1 MSWEEEL
8 ISLYDKN
15 SSQIGQIQYKRVKK
29 NGKEEDIPYV
39 LLPPFHTTVTA
50 QIQVTLSANGEFLG
64 ASKVGSED
72 KLTIIPVTEKS
83 ASRTAGKAPH
93 PLCDNLRYL
102 AGDYGRYVQ
111 DKKGDSGSYHELYME
126 ELEKW
131 HLSPFSHE
139 MVDAIW
145 SYLKKGT
152 LIQDL
157 LKETILLQN
166 KEGYLADEFK
176 IEGVAQ
182 SMAFVRFIVR
192 RKSGIKFGQTCDEC
206 WKDPSLW
213 DCFIQYYRSMAGK
226 KELDYLTGKMQTPSY
241 LHSKKIRN
249 EGDGAKLISSN
260 DESNFTFRGRFT
272 TKEQAF
278 VIGNETSQKMH
289 NALKWIIRK
298 QGRSFDT
305 LTMVTWESDMKEMP
319 AWDVDTDMISSAAAS
334 DKVLEIDEE
343 GIHAMF
349 QEDIPEGWEEE
360 QEETSVSD
368 GNPIT
373 ARQFYSALEGYRK
386 KVENTSRMILM
397 AFDAAT
403 TGRLSL
409 AEFKTMETSR
419 YLDNIRK
426 WHEQCGWIQWKY
438 KSGHRKSYY
447 GVPGVWDIADILY
460 GLESNGR
467 ITIVDKNGKRL
478 YAELGRRLLPCI
490 WDNRSIPYDLVM
502 TAVNRASMP
511 QAYKEKY
518 NWERVLTLACSF
530 VKKNRYER
538 EKEEWNVALDKKC
551 SNRDYLYG
559 RLLAVADRI
568 EFSTFEKDK
577 DDSRVTNAKR
587 YMSTFSQRPFDTW
600 KVIEENLQPYLNKLS
615 ITKRRYYE
623 SLLDSICEMF
633 DVEEFQKNDKLDGL
647 YLLGFHSQ
655 SYDLK
660 YNKNKTNDGGN
671 KNEQVKGE
679 N

>member
-8 ISLYDKN
+8 IRLYDMN
-15 SSQIGQIQYKRVKK
+15 SSQAGKIQYKRIKK
-29 NGKEEDIPYV
+29 NGKDEEIPYV

-50 QIQVTLSANGEFLG
+50 QIQVTLSAEGEFLG

-83 ASRTAGKAPH
+83 NGGRTSGPAPH
-93 PLCDNLRYL
+93 PFCDELKYL
-102 AGDYGRYVQ
+102 DGDYEKYLKEKSK
-111 DKKGDSGSYHELYME
+111 DLSKYHLAYME
-126 ELEKW
+126 ALKNW
-131 HLSPFSHE
+131 HLSTFTHE
-139 MVDAIW
+139 KVEALW
-145 SYLKKGT
+145 LYLKRGT
-152 LIQDL
+152 LIRDL
-157 LKETILLQN
+157 FQEKILVLN
-166 KEGYLADEFK
+166 EEGYLAEDVK
-176 IEGVAQ
+176 IEGIPQ
-182 SMAFVRFIVR
+182 NKAFVRFVVR
-192 RKSGIKFGQTCDEC
+192 GKTGMNSEQTCDEC
-206 WKDPSLW
+206 WKDISLQE
-213 DCFIQYYRSMAGK
+213 CFIRYYRSVERK
-226 KELDYLTGKMQTPSY
+226 KELDYLTGEIQTPSY
-241 LHSKKIRN
+241 LHPKKIRN

-260 DESNFTFRGRFT
+260 DKDNFTFRGRFS

-278 VIGNETSQKMH
+278 AIGNETSQKMH

-298 QGRSFDT
+298 QGRTFDT

-319 AWDVDTDMISSAAAS
+319 PWDADTETISSVS
-334 DKVLEIDEE
+334 VTEMTPEIGEE
-343 GIHAMF
+343 DLQALF
-349 QEDIPEGWEEE
+349 QDDIPTGWGEEA
-360 QEETSVSD
+360 EESSEYD
-368 GNPIT
+368 GNPAT

-386 KVENTSRMILM
+386 QVENTSHMILM

-438 KSGHRKSYY
+438 KDGQRKSYY
-447 GVPGVWDIADILY
+447 GMPGVRDIADILY

-467 ITIVDKNGKRL
+467 ITIADKNGKKL
-478 YAELGRRLLPCI
+478 YAELGRRLIPCI
-490 WDNRSIPYDLVM
+490 WDNRNVPYDLLM

-511 QAYKEKY
+511 QAYKERY

-538 EKEEWNVALDKKC
+538 KKEEWNVALDKECKI
-551 SNRDYLYG
+551 RDYLYG

-568 EFSTFEKDK
+568 EYRTYEKDK
-577 DDSRVTNAKR
+577 DTSRVTNAKR

-600 KVIEENLQPYLNKLS
+600 KIIEENLQPYLNKLS
-615 ITKRRYYE
+615 IAERRYYE
-623 SLLDSICEMF
+623 NLLDSIEVLF
-633 DVEEFQKNDKLDGL
+633 DMDEYRNNDKLDGL

-660 YNKNKTNDGGN
+660 YNKKKENGGSE
-671 KNEQVKGE
+671 NE
-679 N
+679 

>member
-8 ISLYDKN
+8 INLYEKN
-15 SSQIGQIQYKRVKK
+15 SSQAGEIQYKTFQK
-29 NGKEEDIPYV
+29 NGKVERIPYV
-39 LLPPFHTTVTA
+39 LLPPFHTTVTS
-50 QIQVTLSANGEFLG
+50 QIQVTLSAEGEFLG
-64 ASKVGSED
+64 AVKVGSED

-83 ASRTAGKAPH
+83 GSRTAGKAPH

-111 DKKGDSGSYHELYME
+111 DKKGDVGSYHELYME

-139 MVDAIW
+139 KVDAIW
-145 SYLKKGT
+145 QYLKKGT

-157 LKETILLQN
+157 LQEKLLVQN
-166 KEGYLADEFK
+166 EDGYLADEVK

-192 RKSGIKFGQTCDEC
+192 GKSGMNFGKAFDEC
-206 WKDPSLW
+206 WKDPFLR
-213 DCFIQYYRSMAGK
+213 DCFIRYYRSVEGE
-226 KELDYLTGKMQTPSY
+226 KEVDYLTGEMMPPSY

-260 DESNFTFRGRFT
+260 DEANFTFRGRFA

-278 VIGNETSQKMH
+278 AIGNETSQKMH

-305 LTMVTWESDMKEMP
+305 LTMVTWESEMKEMP
-319 AWDVDTDMISSAAAS
+319 PWDVDTEAISSAAIS
-334 DKVLEIDEE
+334 DMALDESREDFREQFRDEWPDVWGDEE
-343 GIHAMF
+343 EVTM
-349 QEDIPEGWEEE
+349 
-360 QEETSVSD
+360 SD

-373 ARQFYSALEGYRK
+373 AQQFYSALEGYRNQ
-386 KVENTSRMILM
+386 VENTSHMILM

-409 AEFKTMETSR
+409 AEFKTLETAR
-419 YLDNIRK
+419 YLNNIRK

-438 KSGHRKSYY
+438 KEGRRKSYY
-447 GVPGVWDIADILY
+447 GVPGVRDIADNLY
-460 GLESNGR
+460 GLESNGK
-467 ITIVDKNGKRL
+467 ITIVDKNGKKL

-490 WDNRSIPYDLVM
+490 WDNRNIPYDLVM

-511 QAYKEKY
+511 QAYKERY

-538 EKEEWNVALDKKC
+538 EKEEWNVALNKECD
-551 SNRDYLYG
+551 NRDYLYG

-568 EFSTFEKDK
+568 EYRTFEKEK
-577 DDSRVTNAKR
+577 DTARVTNAKR
-587 YMSTFSQRPFDTW
+587 YMSTFSQRPFETW
-600 KVIEENLQPYLNKLS
+600 KIIEENLQPYLNKLS
-615 ITKRRYYE
+615 IAERRYYE
-623 SLLDSICEMF
+623 NLIDSICQLF
-633 DVEEFQKNDKLDGL
+633 DVDAFRKNDKLDGL

-655 SYDLK
+655 SYELK
-660 YNKNKTNDGGN
+660 YNKNKANDGGN
-671 KNEQVKGE
+671 ENE
-679 N
+679 

>member
-15 SSQIGQIQYKRVKK
+15 SLQAGKIQYKRIKK
-29 NGKEEDIPYV
+29 NGKDEEIPYV

-50 QIQVTLSANGEFLG
+50 QIQVTLSAEGEFLG
-64 ASKVGSED
+64 ASKVENED

-83 ASRTAGKAPH
+83 GSRTAGKAPH

-102 AGDYGRYVQ
+102 AGDYGQYVQ
-111 DKKGDSGSYHELYME
+111 DKKGNIEIYHELYME
-126 ELEKW
+126 ELGKW

-139 MVDAIW
+139 KIDAVW
-145 SYLKKGT
+145 NYLKKGT

-157 LKETILLQN
+157 LKEKILVQN
-166 KEGYLADEFK
+166 EAGYLEDKVK

-182 SMAFVRFIVR
+182 NMAFVRFIVR
-192 RKSGIKFGQTCDEC
+192 GKNGIKSGLTCDEC
-206 WKDPSLW
+206 WKDSSLW
-213 DCFIQYYRSMAGK
+213 NCFIQYYRSMEGK
-226 KELDYLTGKMQTPSY
+226 KELDYLTGEMQTISY

-249 EGDGAKLISSN
+249 ESDGAKLISSN

-278 VIGNETSQKMH
+278 AIGNETSQKMH

-319 AWDVDTDMISSAAAS
+319 LWDMDTEAISSAVATNTA
-334 DKVLEIDEE
+334 LETSEE
-343 GIHAMF
+343 DLQALF
-349 QEDIPEGWEEE
+349 QDNIPEGWQEE
-360 QEETSVSD
+360 QEEASVFD
-368 GNPIT
+368 GNPIA

-386 KVENTSRMILM
+386 QVENTSRMILM

-403 TGRLSL
+403 TGRLSM
-409 AEFKTMETSR
+409 AEFKMMETTR

-438 KSGHRKSYY
+438 KDGHRKSYY

-478 YAELGRRLLPCI
+478 YAELSRRLLPCI
-490 WDNRSIPYDLVM
+490 WDNRNIPYDLVM

-511 QAYKEKY
+511 QAYKERY

-538 EKEEWNVALDKKC
+538 EKEEWNVALDKECK
-551 SNRDYLYG
+551 NRNYLYG

-568 EFSTFEKDK
+568 EYRTFEKDK
-577 DDSRVTNAKR
+577 DASRVTNAKR

-615 ITKRRYYE
+615 IAERRYYE
-623 SLLDSICEMF
+623 NLVDSICELF
-633 DVEEFQKNDKLDGL
+633 DVDAFQDNGKLDGL

-655 SYDLK
+655 SFDLK
-660 YNKNKTNDGGN
+660 YNKNKANDGGSE
-671 KNEQVKGE
+671 K
-679 N
+679 

>member
-8 ISLYDKN
+8 INLYEKN
-15 SSQIGQIQYKRVKK
+15 SSQAGEIQYKTFQK
-29 NGKEEDIPYV
+29 NGKVERIPYV
-39 LLPPFHTTVTA
+39 LLPPFHTTVTS
-50 QIQVTLSANGEFLG
+50 QIQVTLSAEGEFLG
-64 ASKVGSED
+64 AVKVGSED

-83 ASRTAGKAPH
+83 GSRTAGKAPH

-111 DKKGDSGSYHELYME
+111 DKKGDVGSYHELYME

-139 MVDAIW
+139 KVDAIW
-145 SYLKKGT
+145 QYLKKGT

-157 LKETILLQN
+157 LQEKLLVQN
-166 KEGYLADEFK
+166 EDGYLADEVK

-192 RKSGIKFGQTCDEC
+192 GKSGMNFGKAFDEC
-206 WKDPSLW
+206 WKDPFLR
-213 DCFIQYYRSMAGK
+213 DCFIRYYRSVEGGK
-226 KELDYLTGKMQTPSY
+226 EVDYLTGEMMPPSY

-260 DESNFTFRGRFT
+260 DEANFTFRGRFA

-278 VIGNETSQKMH
+278 AIGNETSQKMH

-305 LTMVTWESDMKEMP
+305 LTMVTWESEMKEMP
-319 AWDVDTDMISSAAAS
+319 PWDVDTEAISSAAIS
-334 DKVLEIDEE
+334 DMAMDESREDFREQFRDEWPDVWGDEE
-343 GIHAMF
+343 EVTM
-349 QEDIPEGWEEE
+349 
-360 QEETSVSD
+360 SD

-373 ARQFYSALEGYRK
+373 AQQFYSALEGYRNQ
-386 KVENTSRMILM
+386 VENTSHMILM

-409 AEFKTMETSR
+409 AEFKTLETAR
-419 YLDNIRK
+419 YLNNIRK

-438 KSGHRKSYY
+438 KEGRRKSYY
-447 GVPGVWDIADILY
+447 GVPGVRDIADNLY
-460 GLESNGR
+460 GLESNGK
-467 ITIVDKNGKRL
+467 ITIVDKNGKKL

-490 WDNRSIPYDLVM
+490 WDNRNIPYDLVM

-511 QAYKEKY
+511 QAYKERY

-538 EKEEWNVALDKKC
+538 EKEEWNVALNKECD
-551 SNRDYLYG
+551 NRDYLYG

-568 EFSTFEKDK
+568 EYRTFEKEK
-577 DDSRVTNAKR
+577 DTARVTNAKR
-587 YMSTFSQRPFDTW
+587 YMSTFSQRPFETW
-600 KVIEENLQPYLNKLS
+600 KIIEENLQPYLNKLS
-615 ITKRRYYE
+615 IAERRYYE
-623 SLLDSICEMF
+623 NLIDSICQLF
-633 DVEEFQKNDKLDGL
+633 DVDAFRKNDKLDGL

-655 SYDLK
+655 SYELK
-660 YNKNKTNDGGN
+660 YNKNKANDGGN
-671 KNEQVKGE
+671 ENE
-679 N
+679 